1 MRIATYTAVAVLAA
15 VAGASA
21 VAAPSTVPH
30 SLVGCWHRNVPAGGG
45 GIPGIWHIWIRPSGA
60 FAAANPSSQKC
71 NGYQDFSGHITVS
84 NSTLTIGPLPV
95 CSGSASYT
103 WTANATTMMLHHKK
117 DGCPIRIRLFE
128 GTWKKG

>member
-1 MRIATYTAVAVLAA
+1 VTSPTRIATYTAVAVLAA

-71 NGYQDFSGHITVS
+71 NGYRDFSGHITVS
-84 NSTLTIGPLPV
+84 KFDPHPPLR
-95 CSGSASYT
+95 GD
-103 WTANATTMMLHHKK
+103 MEE
-117 DGCPIRIRLFE
+117 RLN
-128 GTWKKG
+128 GA